1 MVYAEHMPGSVS
13 YASVFSGLALGIC
26 HILPKLDTAACMAFA
41 CLYAQSS
48 INHFSVKL

>member
-1 MVYAEHMPGSVS
+1 MVYAEHVLGSVS
-13 YASVFSGLALGIC
+13 YASVFSGLALGVC

-48 INHFSVKL
+48 INHFSVKV